1 MTRNLSNSPRSRRA
15 SRARWLPLMAA
26 ALLAGCHG
34 QAHGPE
40 SQAPAQPVTSSAAMQ
55 YTCPMHPQIVREA
68 PGQCPI
74 CGMDLV
80 PKVLNNAAA
89 QAGTGLGT
97 VVQSPNAAVVAAV
110 ATVRPRAEGVS
121 PGGTADT
128 LSLPGLVEYDPRR
141 SRAVA
146 ARFGGRIE
154 RLLIRYNYQPVRR
167 GQLLLEL
174 YSPELVTAEQEYIFL
189 LANDADN
196 PPLVSGARRKLLLL
210 GLTEGQLADLA
221 RTRRP
226 SYRVAVFSPY
236 DGYVVENPAPNAP
249 PAPASGMGDVA
260 ASAGGMGAA
269 SGGTGGTTTA
279 PTTSAPSAQSNRLTL
294 TEGAYVATGQT
305 LFRVMN
311 TDQVWGIFQPTPPE
325 LARLRPGQQLRVVA
339 EGTDLPPLTARLDF
353 VEPEFRSG
361 ASTAAVRVYLP
372 NAQGRLRR
380 GQRLTGRLLPDAPP
394 ALAGSY
400 WLPRAAVVDLGTRQ
414 VAFVRRGAT
423 FVPVAVQVGQRTAA
437 QVQVLQGL
445 AGTEDVAANGQYLI
459 DSEGFI
465 QTASS
470 SANMPP
476 AHE

>member
-1 MTRNLSNSPRSRRA
+1 MTRNWSNKPPRRRWWAAVA
-15 SRARWLPLMAA
+15 SGAL
-26 ALLAGCHG
+26 LLAGCHG
-34 QAHGPE
+34 QAHGP
-40 SQAPAQPVTSSAAMQ
+40 ANVATTPPVAASAAMQ

-68 PGQCPI
+68 PGSCPI

-80 PKVLNNAAA
+80 PKALNNAAA

-121 PGGTADT
+121 SNGAADT
-128 LSLPGLVEYDPRR
+128 LTLPGVVAYDPRR

-167 GQLLLEL
+167 GQQLLEL

-189 LANDADN
+189 LENDADN
-196 PPLVSGARRKLLLL
+196 QPLVSGARRKLLLL
-210 GLTEGQLADLA
+210 GLTEGQLRDLV
-221 RTRRP
+221 RTHRA

-236 DGYVVENPAPNAP
+236 DGYVVETPAPNTP

-269 SGGTGGTTTA
+269 GGGGVVPDA
-279 PTTSAPSAQSNRLTL
+279 AAASAPSAPSSRLTL
-294 TEGAYVATGQT
+294 TEGSYVATGQT
-305 LFRVMN
+305 LFQVIN
-311 TDQVWGIFQPTPPE
+311 TEQVWGIFQPTPPE
-325 LARLRPGQQLRVVA
+325 LARLRPGQRLRVVA
-339 EGTDLPPLTARLDF
+339 EGTNLPPLTARLNL

-372 NAQGRLRR
+372 NPQGRLRR
-380 GQRLTGRLLPDAPP
+380 GQRLTGHLVPDAAL
-394 ALAGSY
+394 ALAGTY

-437 QVQVLQGL
+437 QMQVLHGL
-445 AGTEDVAANGQYLI
+445 TGTEDVAANGQYLI

-465 QTASS
+465 QTASAGAS
-470 SANMPP
+470 TLP

>member
-1 MTRNLSNSPRSRRA
+1 MTRNWSNKSPHR
-15 SRARWLPLMAA
+15 RWLAA
-26 ALLAGCHG
+26 AVGGALLLAGCHG
-34 QAHGPE
+34 QAHGP
-40 SQAPAQPVTSSAAMQ
+40 ANVATTPPVSTNTATQ

-68 PGQCPI
+68 PGSCPI

-89 QAGTGLGT
+89 QAEAGLGS
-97 VVQSPNAAVVAAV
+97 VVQAPNAAVVAAV

-121 PGGTADT
+121 PNGPTADT

-154 RLLIRYNYQPVRR
+154 RLLVRYNYQPVRR
-167 GQLLLEL
+167 GQRLLDL

-189 LANDADN
+189 LENDADN
-196 PPLVSGARRKLLLL
+196 QPLVSGARRKLLLL
-210 GLTEGQLADLA
+210 GLTEGQLRDLA
-221 RTRRP
+221 RTRRA

-236 DGYVVENPAPNAP
+236 DGYVVETPASKAP
-249 PAPASGMGDVA
+249 PAPAGGMGEVA
-260 ASAGGMGAA
+260 ASAGGMAVPDAAAVPAA
-269 SGGTGGTTTA
+269 SSPA
-279 PTTSAPSAQSNRLTL
+279 SRLTL
-294 TEGAYVATGQT
+294 TEGSYVATGQT
-305 LFRVMN
+305 LFQVIN

-325 LARLRPGQQLRVVA
+325 LARLRPGQ
-339 EGTDLPPLTARLDF
+339 
-353 VEPEFRSG
+353 
-361 ASTAAVRVYLP
+361 
-372 NAQGRLRR
+372 
-380 GQRLTGRLLPDAPP
+380 RLTGRLVPDAAP
-394 ALAGSY
+394 ALAGSF

-437 QVQVLQGL
+437 QVQVLHGL

-465 QTASS
+465 QTASN
-470 SANMPP
+470 SATTSP

>member
-1 MTRNLSNSPRSRRA
+1 MTRNLSNSPR
-15 SRARWLPLMAA
+15 RARWLTLLAA

-34 QAHGPE
+34 QAHGPA
-40 SQAPAQPVTSSAAMQ
+40 SQAPAQPMASSAAMQ

-89 QAGTGLGT
+89 QASGDLSN
-97 VVQSPNAAVVAAV
+97 VVQAPNAAVVAAV
-110 ATVRPRAEGVS
+110 ATVRPRAEGTS
-121 PGGTADT
+121 PGGGAADT
-128 LSLPGLVEYDPRR
+128 LTLPGLVEYDPRR

-167 GQLLLEL
+167 GQKLLEL

-196 PPLVSGARRKLLLL
+196 QPLVNGSRRKLLLL
-210 GLTEGQLADLA
+210 GLTESQIAALA
-221 RTRRP
+221 RTRRA

-236 DGYVVENPAPNAP
+236 DGYVVETPAPNAP
-249 PAPASGMGDVA
+249 PAPADVA
-260 ASAGGMGAA
+260 ANAGGMGAA
-269 SGGTGGTTTA
+269 GGGVA
-279 PTTSAPSAQSNRLTL
+279 MPDAASAPAEPGPQSSRLTL

-305 LFRVMN
+305 LFQVMN
-311 TDQVWGIFQPTPPE
+311 TEQVWGIFQPTPPE
-325 LARLRPGQQLRVVA
+325 LARLRPGQRLRVVA
-339 EGTDLPPLTARLDF
+339 EGTNLPPLTARLDL
-353 VEPEFRSG
+353 VEPEFRNG

-380 GQRLTGRLLPDAPP
+380 GQRLTGRLVPIAAP
-394 ALAGSY
+394 ALAGSF

-414 VAFVRRGAT
+414 VAFVRRGPT

-437 QVQVLQGL
+437 QVQVLHGL
-445 AGTEDVAANGQYLI
+445 TGTEDVAANGQYLI

-465 QTASS
+465 QTASN
-470 SANMPP
+470 SATTPP

>member
-1 MTRNLSNSPRSRRA
+1 MTKNWSNKPPRR
-15 SRARWLPLMAA
+15 RWLAA
-26 ALLAGCHG
+26 VAGGALLLAGCHG

-40 SQAPAQPVTSSAAMQ
+40 SRAAAQPVANSAAMQ

-89 QAGTGLGT
+89 QAEGGLGN
-97 VVQSPNAAVVAAV
+97 VVQAPNAAVVAAV
-110 ATVRPRAEGVS
+110 ATVRPRAEGLS
-121 PGGTADT
+121 PGGLAADT

-141 SRAVA
+141 SGAVA

-167 GQLLLEL
+167 GQQLLEL

-189 LANDADN
+189 LENDAN
-196 PPLVSGARRKLLLL
+196 NQPLVSGARRKLLLL
-210 GLTEGQLADLA
+210 GLTEVQLRDLA
-221 RTRRP
+221 RTRRA

-236 DGYVVENPAPNAP
+236 DGYVVETPAPNAP
-249 PAPASGMGDVA
+249 PAPGGGGASSGM
-260 ASAGGMGAA
+260 SGAA
-269 SGGTGGTTTA
+269 AA
-279 PTTSAPSAQSNRLTL
+279 PATSATLDPSAQSSRLTL
-294 TEGAYVATGQT
+294 TEGSYVATGQT
-305 LFRVMN
+305 LFQVIN

-325 LARLRPGQQLRVVA
+325 LAQLRPGQRLRVVA
-339 EGTDLPPLTARLDF
+339 EGTALPPLTARLDL
-353 VEPEFRSG
+353 VEPEFRNG

-372 NAQGRLRR
+372 NPRGRLRR
-380 GQRLTGRLLPDAPP
+380 GQRLTGRLLPDAAP
-394 ALAGSY
+394 ALAGSF

-437 QVQVLQGL
+437 QVQVLHGL
-445 AGTEDVAANGQYLI
+445 TGTEDVATNGQYLI

-465 QTASS
+465 QTASNN
-470 SANMPP
+470 ATTLP

>member
-1 MTRNLSNSPRSRRA
+1 MTRNWSNKPLRNNWLSA
-15 SRARWLPLMAA
+15 VAGG
-26 ALLAGCHG
+26 ALLLVGCHG
-34 QAHGPE
+34 QAHGP
-40 SQAPAQPVTSSAAMQ
+40 ANVAATPPVAASAATQ

-68 PGQCPI
+68 PGSCPI

-89 QAGTGLGT
+89 QAEAGLGS
-97 VVQSPNAAVVAAV
+97 VVQAPNAAVVAAV

-121 PGGTADT
+121 PNGPTADT

-154 RLLIRYNYQPVRR
+154 RLLVRYNYQPVRR
-167 GQLLLEL
+167 GQRLLDL

-189 LANDADN
+189 LENDADN
-196 PPLVSGARRKLLLL
+196 QPLVSGARRKLLLL
-210 GLTEGQLADLA
+210 GLTEGQLRDLA
-221 RTRRP
+221 RTRRA

-236 DGYVVENPAPNAP
+236 DGYVVETPASKAP
-249 PAPASGMGDVA
+249 PAPAGGMGEVA
-260 ASAGGMGAA
+260 ASAGGMAVPDAAAVPAA
-269 SGGTGGTTTA
+269 SSPA
-279 PTTSAPSAQSNRLTL
+279 SRLTL
-294 TEGAYVATGQT
+294 TEGSYVATGQT
-305 LFRVMN
+305 LFQVIN

-325 LARLRPGQQLRVVA
+325 LARLRPGQRLRVVA
-339 EGTDLPPLTARLDF
+339 EGTDLPPLTARLDL
-353 VEPEFRSG
+353 VEPEFRNG

-372 NAQGRLRR
+372 NPKGRLRR
-380 GQRLTGRLLPDAPP
+380 GQRLTGRLVPDAAP
-394 ALAGSY
+394 ALAGSF

-414 VAFVRRGAT
+414 VAFVRRGAS

-437 QVQVLQGL
+437 QVQVLHGL

-465 QTASS
+465 QTASI
-470 SANMPP
+470 SATTSP